1 MLSKNRKKL
10 YVLLLSL
17 TVVLIGI
24 GTFAWRILKLPAL
37 NNQEE
42 LLIEIDDQATV
53 NTLSELLEKKHGLSQ
68 VYVFKKLSARMNLQ
82 KFMKNGRY
90 HIPAKATLID
100 VIKIFREGKLKTVNL
115 VIKPLSQLEQLAKK
129 CSNSLEA
136 DSIEYMNVFRND
148 SLLRTYGFDTNT
160 VQALVLPDLYN
171 VYWHI
176 NGEELLNRLKKEYD
190 VFWNGE
196 RTQKLQRTG
205 LTKIEV
211 SILASIV
218 SKETNKIEEM
228 PMIAGMYLNRIKT
241 DMLLQ
246 ADPTVKFALKQPRLR
261 RILRGHLTV
270 ESPYNTYLYK
280 GLPPGP
286 ICIPGKESIDAVL
299 NFVEHNYLFMCA
311 KEDFSGFHNFA
322 ETYDKHLANARL
334 YQKALNERNI
344 K

>member
-1 MLSKNRKKL
+1 
-10 YVLLLSL
+10 
-17 TVVLIGI
+17 
-24 GTFAWRILKLPAL
+24 
-37 NNQEE
+37 
-42 LLIEIDDQATV
+42 
-53 NTLSELLEKKHGLSQ
+53 
-68 VYVFKKLSARMNLQ
+68 
-82 KFMKNGRY
+82 MKNGRY

-115 VIKPLSQLEQLAKK
+115 VIKPLSQIESLALK
-129 CSNSLEA
+129 CSKSLEP
-136 DSIEYMNVFRND
+136 DSTEYIQAFRND
-148 SLLRTYGFDTNT
+148 SLLRTFGFDTNT
-160 VQALVLPDLYN
+160 VQALILPDLYN
-171 VYWHI
+171 VYWHT
-176 NGEELLNRLKKEYD
+176 NGEELLSRLKKEYD

-228 PMIAGMYLNRIKT
+228 PSIAGMYLNRIKT

-246 ADPTVKFALKQPRLR
+246 ADPTVKYALKQPGLR

-344 K
+344 Q